1 MLAHTIMVFYT
12 AAALKNYSPYR
23 YGIVSSV
30 SGSIAHIVNTNIIRR
45 KKVHVLVHLSGFY
58 AICEFIKHIA

>member
-1 MLAHTIMVFYT
+1 MLAHTIMIFYT
-12 AAALKNYSPYR
+12 AAAIKNYSPNR

-30 SGSIAHIVNTNIIRR
+30 SGSIAHIVNANIIKR
-45 KKVHVLVHLSGFY
+45 KQFHVFVHMSGFY